1 MSNHYLKYQAECNN
15 SLLGDTLEE
24 CGASLWAPSV
34 DRHFVEDR
42 AFSCFAMECEGE
54 QPTCSEEIE
63 RIICEIVEAAQAGD
77 EVDDLYVDI
86 ETDNLTTAEIN
97 YIIEEVKRR
106 L

>member
-54 QPTCSEEIE
+54 
-63 RIICEIVEAAQAGD
+63 
-77 EVDDLYVDI
+77 
-86 ETDNLTTAEIN
+86 
-97 YIIEEVKRR
+97 
-106 L
+106 